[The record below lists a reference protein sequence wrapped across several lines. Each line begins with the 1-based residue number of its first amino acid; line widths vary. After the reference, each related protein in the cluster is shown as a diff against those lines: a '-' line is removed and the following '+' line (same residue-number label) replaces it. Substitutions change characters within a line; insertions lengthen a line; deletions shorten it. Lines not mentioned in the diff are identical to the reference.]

1 MHAVRPLMTSFIHWS
16 IVNLFHILSN
26 NYLLFLYYSWDII
39 TLSAVCQSA
48 TNIITHRMANLRCML
63 ILTIASYV
71 LDEVEAARSPIV
83 LSKFMNCTHYNNL
96 MYEADVS
103 LVCTV
108 PGFTRSQLAVKVTS
122 YSQCSCSTDWTGL
135 WINTTRG
142 STLPTC
148 FLNELTYVS
157 R

>member
-1 MHAVRPLMTSFIHWS
+1 M
-16 IVNLFHILSN
+16 NDYN
-26 NYLLFLYYSWDII
+26 NLLFLYYSWDII

-48 TNIITHRMANLRCML
+48 TNIITCRMAILRCML

-83 LSKFMNCTHYNNL
+83 LSKFVNCTHYNNL

-108 PGFTRSQLAVKVTS
+108 PGFTRSQLEVKVTS
-122 YSQCSCSTDWTGL
+122 SQSNCNTDWTGL
-135 WINTTRG
+135 WINIKRV

-148 FLNELTYVS
+148 FLNELTYVN